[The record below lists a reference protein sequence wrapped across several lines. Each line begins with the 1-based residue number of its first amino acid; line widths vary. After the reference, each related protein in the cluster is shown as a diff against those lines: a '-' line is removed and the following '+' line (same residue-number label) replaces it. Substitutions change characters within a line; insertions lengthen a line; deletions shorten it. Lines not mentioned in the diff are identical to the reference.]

1 MNRRYDSMRR
11 AISSSFRNSNV
22 SSFENDSV
30 FYAMKSVNNRLSII
44 SNEQWKPS
52 EHIEYDV
59 G

>member
-22 SSFENDSV
+22 SLFDNGCV
-30 FYAMKSVNNRLSII
+30 FYAMKSINNRLSII